1 MPSGVAL
8 RALVPPVELLF
19 DGLADP
25 RCILLAHTSI
35 LRCVYPPKMD
45 RGDETS
51 GCVTLCALGEL
62 RIGFT
67 LRYHSPSDYLCFIWE
82 MNKGIDWGLH

>member
-35 LRCVYPPKMD
+35 LRCVYPPTMD
-45 RGDETS
+45 QGGKPLDELN
-51 GCVTLCALGEL
+51 CVRLE
-62 RIGFT
+62 
-67 LRYHSPSDYLCFIWE
+67 S
-82 MNKGIDWGLH
+82 

>member
-8 RALVPPVELLF
+8 RALVPPVELLVE
-19 DGLADP
+19 GLADP

-35 LRCVYPPKMD
+35 LRCVYPPMMD

-51 GCVTLCALGEL
+51 GYVKLCAFRRAENWFH
-62 RIGFT
+62 IEI
-67 LRYHSPSDYLCFIWE
+67 SQPI
-82 MNKGIDWGLH
+82 

>member
-8 RALVPPVELLF
+8 RALVPPVELLVE
-19 DGLADP
+19 GLADP

-35 LRCVYPPKMD
+35 LRCAYPPTMD
-45 RGDETS
+45 RGGETS
-51 GCVTLCALGEL
+51 GCVKLCAFEEL

-67 LRYHSPSDYLCFIWE
+67 LKYHSPFDYLCFNWE
-82 MNKGIDWGLH
+82 KNKGIDWGLH